1 MKQPAIV
8 SADAVLYELGTLRPG
23 ATMCPGALAR
33 RLGSSPALLRPV
45 LAGLA
50 AGGRVAITQRGR
62 PADLALLLGPY
73 RVAPSGPQGP
83 GRR

>member
-1 MKQPAIV
+1 MKQPAVV
-8 SADAVLYELGTLRPG
+8 SAEAVLYELGTLRQG

-50 AGGRVAITQRGR
+50 AGGRVVITQRGR
-62 PADLALLLGPY
+62 PADLALLVGPY
-73 RVAPSGPQGP
+73 RVAPAESQGR
-83 GRR
+83 GSR